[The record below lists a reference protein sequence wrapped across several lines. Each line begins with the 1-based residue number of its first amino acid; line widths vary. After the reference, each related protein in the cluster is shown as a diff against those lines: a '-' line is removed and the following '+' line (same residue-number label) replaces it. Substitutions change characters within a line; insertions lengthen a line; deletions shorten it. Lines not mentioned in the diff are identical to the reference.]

1 MMHLPAKL
9 PPYSRQRGAVG
20 VAIALLI
27 MFIIGAAV
35 TSMMKVSGSSVAD
48 AARSEEQVSA
58 LFVAESGLE
67 RAQAVVRDAAMHD
80 TYSNIKCTELAGQT
94 LNVGARGSF
103 IYQAA
108 ESTPA
113 TCSNASGNPCTKCV
127 VTIRGTVGTSS
138 RTLRA
143 EMIANRTDGVSGQT
157 NTGDR
162 TANPTPNATLNL
174 TITNSNSFVFTH
186 LIYNPT
192 SNWGGDAVTGM
203 CTNITPGTSLTN
215 CIQSWKVAGNYYNN
229 PASVGVY
236 TTVPGAGTYSITQ
249 TMTDTTSADTRRN
262 YALAGVI
269 FGPPSS
275 GTIAHVGSYAQ
286 SSVVPSTCPTITN
299 PRTQP
304 VTANCSP
311 YEYQHAYLPATN
323 VSSNYWTC
331 NPSSGTTPD
340 WSKAGNANT
349 LVGGFGGKPYY
360 PGTSARCGN
369 LNGANYY
376 ESATQRC
383 KNHLS
388 ELLVNG
394 QPLHQQLSTDGAMGD
409 YMYSQIWWTH
419 NASYYQDSTTAN
431 ATNATS
437 GVSFT
442 GAIGATV
449 TGSISNGATVTGSI
463 GGTVTGSISG
473 TTLTVT
479 NISSGTLQVSDV
491 LSSNASGTDVRNNTT
506 IVSQVTPLI
515 AGESLGGKGR
525 YTVSGAAQTVSSR
538 TITAA
543 STTLNVTAVDSGT
556 LNVSDVLSSNA
567 SGTDVRNNTTITAL
581 GTGTGSTGTYI
592 LSGNQQKVTSR
603 SITAT
608 STTSVLT
615 VTAVSNGA
623 LRLGDVL
630 SSNASGTD
638 VRNNTTITALGT
650 GTGSTG
656 TYTVSGVQTVSSR
669 IITAASNILRVTAVP
684 SGSLSAGDT
693 IASPSTS
700 PSNPIIQPFTTPG
713 TTGSGSTGDYAL
725 SATVTR
731 VNNGDPTT
739 MLTSGG
745 QSTTITLT
753 GATAVPTV
761 GTALAVVEGTGE
773 FFPDSV
779 TGSISGITLTV
790 TVASGT
796 NLSAG
801 DALFGANITAN
812 TRIVARSSG
821 TGGTGTYTITPSQT
835 AASGMI
841 MARAA
846 VTGIPTANS
855 FTVSRLPS
863 TAISNARLCG
873 GLCPVLRTDGVRT
886 AGQVDLTNI
895 VDYDDWSA
903 GFSCVSGADANNIES
918 ITAIMSKLGNWTEV
932 LQ

>member
-506 IVSQVTPLI
+506 I
-515 AGESLGGKGR
+515 
-525 YTVSGAAQTVSSR
+525 
-538 TITAA
+538 
-543 STTLNVTAVDSGT
+543 
-556 LNVSDVLSSNA
+556 
-567 SGTDVRNNTTITAL
+567 
-581 GTGTGSTGTYI
+581 
-592 LSGNQQKVTSR
+592 
-603 SITAT
+603 
-608 STTSVLT
+608 
-615 VTAVSNGA
+615 
-623 LRLGDVL
+623 
-630 SSNASGTD
+630 
-638 VRNNTTITALGT
+638 TALGT